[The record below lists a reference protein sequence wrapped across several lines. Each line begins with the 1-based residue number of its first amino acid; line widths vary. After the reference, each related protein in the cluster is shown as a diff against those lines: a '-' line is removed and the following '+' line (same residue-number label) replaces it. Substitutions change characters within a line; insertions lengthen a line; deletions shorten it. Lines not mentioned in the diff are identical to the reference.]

1 MEENKLI
8 ALVDKNSVVYYVLET
23 ERNKFLDREA
33 TIEDIERKQ
42 SIDSK
47 EKQIDIL
54 KQKLKDY
61 SEDIVQDLAGEV
73 VPNIED
79 RKLEF
84 MRTHDMLRLLLGK
97 SVRTKKNDGNINI

>member
-1 MEENKLI
+1 MEENQLI
-8 ALVDKNSVVYYVLET
+8 ALVDKDNGIYYVLRT

-33 TIEDIERKQ
+33 TTEEIERKQ

-54 KQKLKDY
+54 KQKLREY

-73 VPNIED
+73 VPNIEE
-79 RKLEF
+79 RKSEF
-84 MRTHDMLRLLLGK
+84 MKSHDMLRLLLGK
-97 SVRTKKNDGNINI
+97 SVRTKKNDSNINI